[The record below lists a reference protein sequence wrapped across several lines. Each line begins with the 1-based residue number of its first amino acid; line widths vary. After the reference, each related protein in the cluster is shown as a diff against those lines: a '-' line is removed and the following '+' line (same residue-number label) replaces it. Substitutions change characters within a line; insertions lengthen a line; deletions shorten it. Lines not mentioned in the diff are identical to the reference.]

1 MKLIA
6 ARLKRLEAAAAEED
20 AAPAVAGLVW
30 STAESVV
37 DVETLEPGDY
47 VACDCYVEA
56 WPDAEAP
63 GDVIRWRTVERV
75 TRDAEDYGVVYGAD
89 GGIVGRVVYLRGKL
103 LRVEWTA
110 GPLAAGA

>member
-6 ARLKRLEAAAAEED
+6 ARLKRLEAAAAEEEER
-20 AAPAVAGLVW
+20 PAVTGMVW
-30 STAESVV
+30 SSAESVV
-37 DVETLEPGDY
+37 DASALEPGEY

-56 WPDAEAP
+56 WPDPATP
-63 GDVIRWRTVERV
+63 DDVIRWRVVERV

-89 GGIVGRVVYLRGKL
+89 GAAVGRVVYLRGKL